1 MVDAR
6 NPTSPTFGL
15 VPAPVPVPLPAC
27 RLWRRRRAGSAVP
40 VLPVRN
46 SRPSAHSNDP
56 GASTQSRGQALCSRR
71 TCASSALDPVM
82 AGSHPSPTLPPSS
95 ATSSIAAHSHAA
107 TGQVRRAYV
116 ETYGCQMNISDGE
129 LMQGILAEHGYAIVD
144 SPDEADVVLV
154 NTCAIRDH
162 AERRVLGRVSQLNGI
177 KRERPHMLIGV
188 TGCMAQRMGTDLL
201 EKAPFVDLVMGP
213 DAYRTLPQQLERI
226 LEANGRDGAVATP
239 EMSAATGDL
248 SLGAPSPQEKRPAG
262 SGTFARVRNPGRR
275 KERIQLAVLELD
287 EAENYQGLEQRR
299 TEGASAWVPIQRGCD
314 HRCTYCIV
322 PYVRGPEKNRTPQ
335 EILDEIRG
343 LAEGGRRE
351 VTLLGQ
357 TVNSYR
363 WEAWSFPDLLRAVA
377 RIDGIER
384 VRFTSPH
391 PRDVTPEMVDVMATE
406 PAVCEQLHLPAQAG
420 SNRTLRRMLRRYTV
434 ESLLEK
440 VEMVR
445 AAMPDIALSTDIIV
459 AFPGETDA
467 EFRETLDLMR
477 TVRFDDA
484 FTYKYSLRDGTPA
497 TRFPDEDFVDPDE
510 AQARLEELIQVSRG
524 IQAEINR
531 GEVGRVES
539 VLIEKEARDPGHLLG
554 RTRRNKVVAFPRGPD
569 GIGEFARVRLTGTTG
584 ATFSGVRVG
593 ADDGDRRA

>member
-1 MVDAR
+1 MAG
-6 NPTSPTFGL
+6 THSST
-15 VPAPVPVPLPAC
+15 LPASD
-27 RLWRRRRAGSAVP
+27 LTS
-40 VLPVRN
+40 
-46 SRPSAHSNDP
+46 
-56 GASTQSRGQALCSRR
+56 
-71 TCASSALDPVM
+71 SSA
-82 AGSHPSPTLPPSS
+82 
-95 ATSSIAAHSHAA
+95 AAD
-107 TGQVRRAYV
+107 GLRRAYV

-129 LMQGILAEHGYAIVD
+129 LMQGILAESGYRIVD
-144 SPDEADVVLV
+144 SPEEADVVLV

-177 KRERPHMLIGV
+177 KRERPDMLIGV

-213 DAYRTLPQQLERI
+213 DAYRTLPEQLER
-226 LEANGRDGAVATP
+226 LRSGTDREDGATAVAADDSQG
-239 EMSAATGDL
+239 EFR
-248 SLGAPSPQEKRPAG
+248 LGAPSPEDKRPAG
-262 SGTFARVRNPGRR
+262 SGTFARILNPGRR

-287 EAENYQGLEQRR
+287 ESENYQGLEQRR

-322 PYVRGPEKNRTPQ
+322 PYVRGPEKNRTPH

-343 LAEGGRRE
+343 LAERGRRE

-363 WEAWSFPDLLRAVA
+363 WNDWGFADLLRAVA
-377 RIDGIER
+377 RIDGIQR

-391 PRDVTPEMVDVMATE
+391 PRDVTPEMVEVMATE

-420 SNRTLRRMLRRYTV
+420 SNRTLRRMLRRYSV
-434 ESLLEK
+434 ETFLEK

-445 AAMPDIALSTDIIV
+445 AAIPDIALSTDIIV

-467 EFRETLDLMR
+467 EFRQTLDLMR

-510 AQARLEELIQVSRG
+510 AQARLEELIQVARG
-524 IQAEINR
+524 IQAEING

-539 VLIEKEARDPGHLLG
+539 VLIEKDARDPGHLLG
-554 RTRRNKVVAFPRGPD
+554 RTRRNKVVAFPRGPE
-569 GIGEFARVRLTGTTG
+569 GIGDFARVRLTGTTG
-584 ATFSGVRVG
+584 ATFSGTRLDAVG
-593 ADDGDRRA
+593 GDRPA